1 MFKRGVGEGDSE
13 GALIK
18 KVRYEDD
25 DADNSS
31 ALTTFS
37 YKGGELVT
45 KKKDQVSTF
54 TRTFLICISL
64 SSPAAGSLPTPYL
77 FRSRGLHH
85 LIRRLCVYPV
95 TTKQYILYLSTQL
108 DKIWLLHPSIRR
120 YVRRISTLVLFFLY
134 PNRNLAHV
142 TLFHFTLIPC
152 IYW

>member
-45 KKKDQVSTF
+45 KKKDQVSIHSHVFDMHFPVF
-54 TRTFLICISL
+54 TCCWFPPHFLSLQIKRTSSLDSPTMCLSGHDKAIYSISL
-64 SSPAAGSLPTPYL
+64 DPTGQNLASSSFDKTICAAYFYTSFILSLP
-77 FRSRGLHH
+77 
-85 LIRRLCVYPV
+85 
-95 TTKQYILYLSTQL
+95 K
-108 DKIWLLHPSIRR
+108 
-120 YVRRISTLVLFFLY
+120 
-134 PNRNLAHV
+134 
-142 TLFHFTLIPC
+142 
-152 IYW
+152 